1 MKLVICLLYACDM
14 LAIPWFSVPFAK
26 LHIGSLFSFVSN
38 RVRIWLRS
46 SCVMFC
52 EKCLLDHSKHAR
64 GHSLFGTALDLPN
77 WANKSRDE
85 DKSAATATWRSGK
98 SICPWSSHV
107 PTLEQNNEEEP
118 GPVGNKKSKPR
129 DRYIPNHSH
138 TFPGSLLNLHVPA
151 IPSLSESC
159 QEETLGVKALGPHL
173 GKTWDIYGYLGIDG
187 IHDHASFIKGALKR
201 KNPQVTVGFNTKML

>member
-1 MKLVICLLYACDM
+1 M

-26 LHIGSLFSFVSN
+26 LHIGCLFSFVGN

-77 WANKSRDE
+77 WANESRDE

-129 DRYIPNHSH
+129 DKYCTFPYIPWLSSKSARPRSPKP
-138 TFPGSLLNLHVPA
+138 FGKLPGRNPR
-151 IPSLSESC
+151 C
-159 QEETLGVKALGPHL
+159 QSFGATPREDLRYLWIS
-173 GKTWDIYGYLGIDG
+173 WDRWDLWPCL
-187 IHDHASFIKGALKR
+187 SFIKGALKM